1 MPRIEEHMDI
11 TAPRSD
17 LFRFCHDV
25 KRRPE
30 WDERIEQ
37 MTLLTDTPI
46 RRGTLFRID
55 ARPVRGPIFS
65 WEGEYVDYQY
75 LERSTVRVIDAA
87 PSSHFKA
94 GREEW
99 RFSSSN
105 DGQTQFTLLWEYEV
119 RGFLARILDVLG
131 RRAAIQRAVKQ
142 SLVNLKELVEATS

>member
-11 TAPRSD
+11 AVPRSD

-25 KRRPE
+25 ERRPE

-37 MTLLTDTPI
+37 MTLLTATPI
-46 RRGTLFRID
+46 RRGTLFRVD
-55 ARPVRGPIFS
+55 ARPVRGPVFS

-75 LERSTVRVIDAA
+75 LDSSTVRVIDAA

-94 GREEW
+94 GREKW
-99 RFSSSN
+99 RFSSTN
-105 DGQTQFTLLWEYEV
+105 GQTKFTLLWEYEV

-142 SLVNLKELVEATS
+142 SLINLKELVETTS